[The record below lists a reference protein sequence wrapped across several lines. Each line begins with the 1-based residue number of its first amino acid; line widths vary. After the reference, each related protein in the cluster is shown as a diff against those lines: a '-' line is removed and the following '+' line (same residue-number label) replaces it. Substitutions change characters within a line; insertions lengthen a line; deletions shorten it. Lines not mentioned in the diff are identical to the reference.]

1 MSDFR
6 DYVKRAYYQYYF
18 DFKIPSEKAEDW
30 VKEYGL
36 LSVIRAFTVR
46 ALTLRYELLSI
57 DVRSKL
63 CAIELVLKC
72 GKDVEVKVLTSI
84 SGDTAIHISA
94 KDMTDVEYIREAI
107 FNELN
112 KLIKIEGEKQ

>member
-1 MSDFR
+1 MSDIKDFI
-6 DYVKRAYYQYYF
+6 KRAYYQYYF
-18 DFKIPSEKAEDW
+18 EFKLPSEKAENW
-30 VKEYGL
+30 VKEYGI

-72 GKDVEVKVLTSI
+72 CKDVEVKVLTSI
-84 SGDTAIHISA
+84 NGDVAIHISA
-94 KDMTDVEYIREAI
+94 KDITDVEYIRDAI
-107 FNELN
+107 LNELN
-112 KLIKIEGEKQ
+112 KLIKIKGEEQ